1 MKETGTITKI
11 SDKTVTVKVKRRNEC
26 SKCGLCGMKDGQS
39 EMDFIASYGDY
50 QNNLAVGD
58 TVVVESAKDLKFISY
73 LLVFIIPLCLIGLS
87 LFIGYAFFSETVALI
102 ASICSVIGWYVVLA
116 FIDKLFGLGKNYG
129 YIVTEKLSSVSD
141 TMGE

>member
-58 TVVVESAKDLKFISY
+58 TVVVEVLAVVNVVE
-73 LLVFIIPLCLIGLS
+73 LLVHCLAVVVDVTG
-87 LFIGYAFFSETVALI
+87 
-102 ASICSVIGWYVVLA
+102 VVLP
-116 FIDKLFGLGKNYG
+116 LL
-129 YIVTEKLSSVSD
+129 VPTVVQVVQ
-141 TMGE
+141 